1 MKYLL
6 FVYPC
11 DETWDGD
18 EMNSIIAEELSI
30 ITKQKLDIFLVK
42 DTQSFT
48 LIQVYPFRKCQIL
61 FIY

>member
-18 EMNSIIAEELSI
+18 EMNTIIAEELSI
-30 ITKQKLDIFLVK
+30 ITKTEIRCADIKL
-42 DTQSFT
+42 Q
-48 LIQVYPFRKCQIL
+48 LINFS
-61 FIY
+61 